1 MSMLQN
7 KLQKEVFISLVSLKK
22 LMKEKKPQSLDKSKI
37 KCTHTQSQTYKKV
50 NSSLVNTSADTKYT
64 LSSLFQVF
72 FILQRCCF
80 VAAALQVLAG
90 GAFFSVNSAASEE
103 SVAHQ

>member
-1 MSMLQN
+1 M
-7 KLQKEVFISLVSLKK
+7 FISLVSLKK
-22 LMKEKKPQSLDKSKI
+22 ADERKKKQSLDKSNI
-37 KCTHTQSQTYKKV
+37 NTQNQTYKRV
-50 NSSLVNTSADTKYT
+50 HCSLVNTSTDTKYN
-64 LSSLFQVF
+64 LSSLFQAF

-80 VAAALQVLAG
+80 VAAALQGLAG